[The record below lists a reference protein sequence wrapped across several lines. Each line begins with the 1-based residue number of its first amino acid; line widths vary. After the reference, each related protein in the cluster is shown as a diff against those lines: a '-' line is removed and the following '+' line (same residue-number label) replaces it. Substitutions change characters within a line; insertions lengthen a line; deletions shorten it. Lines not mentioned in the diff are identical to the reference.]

1 MTGEHELWRRGSL
14 AGTVVLCGRGS
25 VRLLLGVLGDGV
37 AGAGGLG
44 GPELDVGGG
53 DDDQEAWVRAGSSRG

>member
-25 VRLLLGVLGDGV
+25 IRLLLGVLGEGV
-37 AGAGGLG
+37 AGVFLA
-44 GPELDVGGG
+44 
-53 DDDQEAWVRAGSSRG
+53 RGITLPPASFHRIPRV

>member
-1 MTGEHELWRRGSL
+1 MN
-14 AGTVVLCGRGS
+14 CG
-25 VRLLLGVLGDGV
+25 
-37 AGAGGLG
+37 GGLG